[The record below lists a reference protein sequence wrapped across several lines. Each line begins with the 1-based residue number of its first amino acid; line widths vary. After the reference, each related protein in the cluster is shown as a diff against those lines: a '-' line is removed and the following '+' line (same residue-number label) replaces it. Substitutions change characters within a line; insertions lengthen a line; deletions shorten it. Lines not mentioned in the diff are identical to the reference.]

1 VNELPEQPYRTT
13 TSVKYRTAPGNDA
26 PQGGSLDPGTVVTVI
41 GESRGWMKFRLKSGK
56 EGFVYKKWL
65 EPVPQ

>member
-1 VNELPEQPYRTT
+1 VNELPEQLYRTT
-13 TSVKYRTAPGNDA
+13 TSVKYRTGPGNEA
-26 PQGGSLDPGTVVTVI
+26 PQAGSLDAGTVVAVV